1 MSDGVLPRN
10 SGVGCSSPLERL
22 FRSWTEFLL
31 SRHPQSSKN
40 GPHWNDSGDGR
51 RRSCQ
56 KTSPRDR
63 WSHANCA
70 TEPRVTKCHPLIMAR
85 ERLSDECRQH
95 SGSSLEK
102 LKIRYWDAGVKL
114 GCRVQV
120 GGDFVVGNPVPTTQ
134 APPPLG
140 KCQKL
145 SVSPVSDHQRQAMSV
160 MPAVRQDSDEES
172 RPEKPLLMD
181 ASRKW
186 FLPAVPDVGYRM
198 WAAGRNHHLNREVH
212 IAKASD
218 DVTKMS
224 TPGRRSNRDS
234 PTSDASSE
242 KFPDHC
248 AMPDPSAMG
257 SPRLH
262 QPSRDMTEWCA
273 RLLRSS

>member
-1 MSDGVLPRN
+1 MVLHHLCTNPHNDSAQNCQFPWGSVTHMSGAPSERQKLSDDVLPRN

-22 FRSWTEFLL
+22 LRPWTEFLL
-31 SRHPQSSKN
+31 SHHPQSSKK

-51 RRSCQ
+51 RRGCQ

-134 APPPLG
+134 MPPPLG
-140 KCQKL
+140 ECQKL
-145 SVSPVSDHQRQAMSV
+145 SVSPVSDHQRQAMSA
-160 MPAVRQDSDEES
+160 MHAVRQ
-172 RPEKPLLMD
+172 
-181 ASRKW
+181 
-186 FLPAVPDVGYRM
+186 
-198 WAAGRNHHLNREVH
+198 
-212 IAKASD
+212 
-218 DVTKMS
+218 
-224 TPGRRSNRDS
+224 
-234 PTSDASSE
+234 
-242 KFPDHC
+242 KF
-248 AMPDPSAMG
+248 
-257 SPRLH
+257 
-262 QPSRDMTEWCA
+262 
-273 RLLRSS
+273 

>member
-1 MSDGVLPRN
+1 M
-10 SGVGCSSPLERL
+10 
-22 FRSWTEFLL
+22 T
-31 SRHPQSSKN
+31 
-40 GPHWNDSGDGR
+40 
-51 RRSCQ
+51 
-56 KTSPRDR
+56 
-63 WSHANCA
+63 
-70 TEPRVTKCHPLIMAR
+70 R
-85 ERLSDECRQH
+85 ERLGGGADNTREAQNQILGCRSQ
-95 SGSSLEK
+95 
-102 LKIRYWDAGVKL
+102 AGVPGSPDSRL
-114 GCRVQV
+114 RFRVQV

-198 WAAGRNHHLNREVH
+198 WVAGRNHHLNREVH

-242 KFPDHC
+242 KFQTTGH
-248 AMPDPSAMG
+248 ARI
-257 SPRLH
+257 RLAWDLRDST
-262 QPSRDMTEWCA
+262 SRHET
-273 RLLRSS
+273 

>member
-1 MSDGVLPRN
+1 MSTPLGHDAGTPRW
-10 SGVGCSSPLERL
+10 R
-22 FRSWTEFLL
+22 
-31 SRHPQSSKN
+31 
-40 GPHWNDSGDGR
+40 
-51 RRSCQ
+51 
-56 KTSPRDR
+56 
-63 WSHANCA
+63 
-70 TEPRVTKCHPLIMAR
+70 
-85 ERLSDECRQH
+85 CRQH
-95 SGSSLEK
+95 SGSSKSDTGMPESS
-102 LKIRYWDAGVKL
+102 WGAGVTGFKTE
-114 GCRVQV
+114 
-120 GGDFVVGNPVPTTQ
+120 VPGPSRRGLRRRKPSSDTQ
-134 APPPLG
+134 APTSLG
-140 KCQKL
+140 ECQKL
-145 SVSPVSDHQRQAMSV
+145 SVSPVSYHQRQAMSV
-160 MPAVRQDSDEES
+160 IPAVRQDSDEEP

-248 AMPDPSAMG
+248 ARPDPSAMG

-262 QPSRDMTEWCA
+262 QPSRDMTEW
-273 RLLRSS
+273 LSLIHI

>member
-1 MSDGVLPRN
+1 MPATLGKQPREAQNQVL
-10 SGVGCSSPLERL
+10 GC
-22 FRSWTEFLL
+22 RS
-31 SRHPQSSKN
+31 Q
-40 GPHWNDSGDGR
+40 
-51 RRSCQ
+51 
-56 KTSPRDR
+56 
-63 WSHANCA
+63 
-70 TEPRVTKCHPLIMAR
+70 
-85 ERLSDECRQH
+85 
-95 SGSSLEK
+95 
-102 LKIRYWDAGVKL
+102 AGVPGSPDSRL
-114 GCRVQV
+114 RFRVQV

-198 WAAGRNHHLNREVH
+198 WVAGRNHHLNREVH

-242 KFPDHC
+242 KFQTTGH
-248 AMPDPSAMG
+248 ARI
-257 SPRLH
+257 RLAWDLRDST
-262 QPSRDMTEWCA
+262 SRHET
-273 RLLRSS
+273 

>member
-1 MSDGVLPRN
+1 
-10 SGVGCSSPLERL
+10 
-22 FRSWTEFLL
+22 
-31 SRHPQSSKN
+31 
-40 GPHWNDSGDGR
+40 
-51 RRSCQ
+51 
-56 KTSPRDR
+56 
-63 WSHANCA
+63 
-70 TEPRVTKCHPLIMAR
+70 MAR

-186 FLPAVPDVGYRM
+186 SSLQPPM
-198 WAAGRNHHLNREVH
+198 WAAGRTITSTEKPTGAKTNRCDKNVGPGE
-212 IAKASD
+212 
-218 DVTKMS
+218 TKQQ
-224 TPGRRSNRDS
+224 R
-234 PTSDASSE
+234 
-242 KFPDHC
+242 FPN
-248 AMPDPSAMG
+248 
-257 SPRLH
+257 
-262 QPSRDMTEWCA
+262 Q
-273 RLLRSS
+273 